1 MKNAFF
7 LLWMGIV
14 ACKGPLTW
22 KQAKSDCPQTG
33 ICQLE
38 IEEKS
43 KLVWKQ
49 DGTCAFYPSV
59 VKGNQIVVR
68 YSFTQDRSRETK
80 DAFHSE
86 KIYLEFPSE
95 TTRLV
100 LQDQALEKAG
110 VFFGRFCYCKNSSG
124 WVPIEKGRLSVTQ
137 KTQKSYRVQLEFVL
151 EGMSQKLRY
160 LDEVVLVE
168 GAKTNE

>member
-49 DGTCAFYPSV
+49 DGTGAFYPSV

-100 LQDQALEKAG
+100 LHGFFRGILLFFSVLFLQIFQAFRTF
-110 VFFGRFCYCKNSSG
+110 V
-124 WVPIEKGRLSVTQ
+124 IVTR
-137 KTQKSYRVQLEFVL
+137 T
-151 EGMSQKLRY
+151 
-160 LDEVVLVE
+160 VVENVMCALL
-168 GAKTNE
+168 KR